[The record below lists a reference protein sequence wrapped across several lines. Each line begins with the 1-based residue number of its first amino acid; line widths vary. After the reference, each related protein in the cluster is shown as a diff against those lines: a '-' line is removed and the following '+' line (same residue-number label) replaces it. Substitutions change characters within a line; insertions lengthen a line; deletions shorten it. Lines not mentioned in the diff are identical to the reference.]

1 MAIRHTLRT
10 RLFLGSQW
18 RDFTDKVYVRDGIE
32 ISRGRPDEASEVP
45 PQTCSLTLD
54 NRTGE
59 FSMRNPTG
67 TWYGL
72 LNRNVPLEV
81 AYSVTTD
88 SFTRTVSDGWGS
100 DDQLNTWSVIVTGN
114 VPVPTGADFAVTGG
128 VGTIRVPTATNH
140 RTAYLAGVTYTD
152 VDLSASV
159 TLSVTNITGGVARP
173 LNLVARGLSGSDLVI
188 ASLSIGTDEAVSV
201 SIYTPGVTFYMN
213 PVATGITHSAGQS
226 LSMRFQLEGA
236 VGRVK
241 VWVTSAG
248 EPLEW
253 TGQTS
258 VLVPIQKGFVG
269 VRATLDTGNTNANLT
284 SSIDNFRVDSMRF
297 AGEVANWP
305 SGSDPSN
312 RDKYVSITAAGITRR
327 LDQGQAPIMSALRRG
342 ILGIGEE
349 LRAYWPAEDLENS
362 TSVASAIGGP
372 PMEIIAGE
380 PEYAASDDF
389 PGSLPIAKLSLSR
402 WTGFVP
408 WYDWSVNGMTQLRFL
423 VSIPSG
429 GAVNDT
435 ILAQIGVEGTATL
448 WQVVYYTGSGGQ
460 LAVKAYD
467 PNGVLIL
474 TGGPASFSVDGNP
487 VRIGLTLDQVG
498 ANIDWDLNTVDLTG
512 VGGGISGTL
521 NSRTAGRVDQVWV
534 GAEAANLDDV
544 GIGHITIESEITDIF
559 TNDDEL
565 FGWNNE
571 RAVDRMIR
579 LCRENDVAFY
589 WTDVVGDTPLMGPQR
604 ALTLLELLRECAT
617 TDGGTLHEPAGTL
630 GFAYRS
636 RSSAYAQTARLTL
649 DVSANEVAAPFQP
662 VEDDQNT
669 RNDVEVQNVN
679 SSSARATLETG
690 RMSVQP
696 YPDGIGRYD
705 TSVSV
710 NVVSDT
716 MLPDQAA
723 WRLTLGTVDEA
734 RYPDLAV
741 DLDAKPTLIPSVLDV
756 GVDDLIV
763 VTNPSAIGIYDT
775 IKQLARGFS
784 ETWTNHRGVFR
795 VNAAPYSPYDVEV
808 LDSDARLDSG
818 SSTLN
823 EDLDT
828 TETGVDVATSDVFD
842 LWVTTATRPTE
853 FPFDI
858 IVGGERMTVTA
869 ITGATSP
876 QTFTVTRSV
885 NGVVKTHSSGA
896 EVHVFEP
903 IRLGL

>member
-1 MAIRHTLRT
+1 MAAVRHPLRV
-10 RLFLGSQW
+10 RLFLSSQW
-18 RDFTDKVYVRDGIE
+18 RDFTDKVYTRNEIA

-67 TWYGL
+67 TWYGQ

-81 AYSVTTD
+81 AYGVTTD
-88 SFTRTVSDGWGS
+88 SFTRTVSNGWGS
-100 DDQLNTWSVIVTGN
+100 DDNGN
-114 VPVPTGADFAVTGG
+114 AWTVVASASNFAVTGG
-128 VGTIRVPTATNH
+128 VGTITVPAATDV
-140 RTAYLAGVTYTD
+140 RTVYQAGTTYTD
-152 VDLSASV
+152 VDISASV
-159 TLSVTNITGGVARP
+159 TLAVTNITGALARP
-173 LNLVARGLSGSDLVI
+173 LNLVARGATTSSYVM
-188 ASLSIGTDEAVSV
+188 ASLRIGTDEAVTVSV
-201 SIYTPGVTFYMN
+201 LHADGTTYLS
-213 PVATGITHSAGQS
+213 PVSTGITHTSSQS
-226 LSMRFQLEGA
+226 LSMRFQVEGA

-248 EPLEW
+248 EPLDW
-253 TGQTS
+253 TGQTTA
-258 VLVPIQKGFVG
+258 LLPIQKGFVG
-269 VRATLDTGNTNANLT
+269 VRASTDSGNTNSNLV
-284 SSIDNFRVDSMRF
+284 SSVDNFRVDSMRF
-297 AGEVANWP
+297 TGEVVNWP

-327 LDQGQAPIMSALRRG
+327 LSQGQAPLMSALRRG
-342 ILGIGEE
+342 ILGIGDE
-349 LRAYWPAEDLENS
+349 LRAYWPAEDLANS
-362 TSVASAIGGP
+362 TSIASALGGP
-372 PMEIIAGE
+372 AMEIIAGE
-380 PEYAASDDF
+380 PQYAASDDF

-402 WTGFVP
+402 WTAHVP

-429 GAVNDT
+429 GAVDDT
-435 ILAQIGVEGTATL
+435 ILVQIGSEGTAPL

-467 PNGVLIL
+467 PNGTLIL
-474 TGGPASFSVDGNP
+474 TGGPAAFSTDGNP

-498 ANIDWDLNTVDLTG
+498 ANIDWALNTVNLSG

-544 GIGHITIESEITDIF
+544 GIGHITVESEITDIF

-565 FGWNNE
+565 FGWSGE
-571 RAVDRMIR
+571 KAVDRMIR
-579 LCRENDVAFY
+579 LCRENDVPFY
-589 WTDVVGDTPLMGPQR
+589 WTDIVGDTPQMGPQR

-617 TDGGTLHEPAGTL
+617 TDGGTLHEPAGAL

-679 SSSARATLETG
+679 GSSARATLETG
-690 RMSVQP
+690 RMSVQS
-696 YPDGIGRYD
+696 YPNGIGRYD

-710 NVVSDT
+710 NVASDT
-716 MLPDQAA
+716 LLLDQAS

-734 RYPDLAV
+734 RYPDLGI
-741 DLDAKPTLIPSVLDV
+741 DLDAKPALIPSVLDV
-756 GVDDLIV
+756 GIDDLIV

-784 ETWTNHRGVFR
+784 ETWTNYRGLFQ
-795 VNAAPYSPYDVEV
+795 VNASPYSPYDVET
-808 LDSDARLDSG
+808 LDSNYRLDSG

-842 LWVTTATRPTE
+842 LWVTTAANPSE

-885 NGVVKTHSSGA
+885 NGVVKTHSTGA
-896 EVHVFEP
+896 EVHVFQP